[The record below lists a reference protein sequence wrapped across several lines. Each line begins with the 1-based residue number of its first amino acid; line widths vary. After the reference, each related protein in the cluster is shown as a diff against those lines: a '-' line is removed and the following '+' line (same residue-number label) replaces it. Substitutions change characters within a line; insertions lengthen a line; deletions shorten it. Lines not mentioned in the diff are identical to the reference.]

1 MKDQPTARRWT
12 PTLQA
17 KDASSLFEN
26 IVGYDGLKEIIRTAI
41 KNESIVH
48 WLFHGPPASAKSM
61 FLLELQK
68 MRFSRLVVGS
78 RVSKAGL
85 HQVLIE
91 DAPLY
96 LLFDELDKAKRSVT
110 TSLLSLMESG
120 QVVTTLKGNV
130 RTVERD
136 TLVFATT
143 NEIKHIPRE
152 LLSRFQILEFP
163 EYTRS
168 QFMNICASYVAHAE
182 NISVEL
188 ARYIG
193 DIVWDDVKS
202 KDIRQVIRI
211 ARLAKTR
218 EAVDLTMG
226 VLKKYQKTNN
236 S

>member
-1 MKDQPTARRWT
+1 MKDLPLENRWT
-12 PTLQA
+12 PSLQA
-17 KDASSLFEN
+17 KDASSLFKN
-26 IVGYDGLKEIIRTAI
+26 IVGYDDLKEIIRTAI
-41 KNESIVH
+41 RNESIVH

-68 MRFSRLVVGS
+68 LRFSKLIVGS

-110 TSLLSLMESG
+110 TSLLSLMETG
-120 QVVTTLKGNV
+120 QVVTTLKGYV
-130 RTVERD
+130 KTVERD

-143 NEIKHIPRE
+143 NELKNIPRE

-163 EYTRS
+163 EYNRS
-168 QFMNICASYVAHAE
+168 QFMDICSSYVAQAE
-182 NISVEL
+182 NITEEL

-193 DIVWDDVKS
+193 EIVWDDIKS
-202 KDIRQVIRI
+202 KDVRQVIRV

-218 EAVDLTMG
+218 EAVDLTIG
-226 VLKKYQKTNN
+226 VLKKYQKVN
-236 S
+236 

>member
-1 MKDQPTARRWT
+1 MKDLPLENRWT
-12 PTLQA
+12 PSLQA
-17 KDASSLFEN
+17 KDASSLFKN
-26 IVGYDGLKEIIRTAI
+26 IVGYDDLKEIIRTAI
-41 KNESIVH
+41 RNESIVH

-68 MRFSRLVVGS
+68 LRFSKLIVGS

-110 TSLLSLMESG
+110 TSLLSLMETG
-120 QVVTTLKGNV
+120 QVVTTLKGYV
-130 RTVERD
+130 KTVERD

-143 NEIKHIPRE
+143 NELKNIPRE

-163 EYTRS
+163 EYNRS
-168 QFMNICASYVAHAE
+168 QFMDICSSYVAKAE
-182 NISVEL
+182 NITEEL

-193 DIVWDDVKS
+193 EIVWDDIKS
-202 KDIRQVIRI
+202 KDVRQVTRV

-218 EAVDLTMG
+218 EAVDMTMG
-226 VLKKYQKTNN
+226 VLKKYQKVN
-236 S
+236 

>member
-1 MKDQPTARRWT
+1 MKDLPLENRWT
-12 PTLQA
+12 PSLQA
-17 KDASSLFEN
+17 KDASSLFKN
-26 IVGYDGLKEIIRTAI
+26 IVGYDDLKEIIRTAI
-41 KNESIVH
+41 RNESIVH

-68 MRFSRLVVGS
+68 LRFSKLIVGS

-110 TSLLSLMESG
+110 TSLLSLMETG
-120 QVVTTLKGNV
+120 QVVTTLKGYV
-130 RTVERD
+130 KTVERD

-143 NEIKHIPRE
+143 NELKNIPRE

-163 EYTRS
+163 EYSRS
-168 QFMNICASYVAHAE
+168 QFMDICSSYVAQAE
-182 NISVEL
+182 NITVEL

-193 DIVWDDVKS
+193 EIVWDDIKS
-202 KDIRQVIRI
+202 KDVRQVTRV

-226 VLKKYQKTNN
+226 VLKKYQKVN
-236 S
+236 

>member
-1 MKDQPTARRWT
+1 MKDQPLVNRWS

-17 KDASSLFEN
+17 KDASSLFKN

-68 MRFSRLVVGS
+68 LRFSQLVVGS

-91 DAPLY
+91 NAPLY

-110 TSLLSLMESG
+110 TSLLSLMETG
-120 QVVTTLKGNV
+120 QVVTTLKGYV
-130 RTVERD
+130 KTVERD

-163 EYTRS
+163 EYTRT
-168 QFMNICASYVAHAE
+168 QFMNICISYVAQAE
-182 NISVEL
+182 NISEEL
-188 ARYIG
+188 AQYIG
-193 DIVWDDVKS
+193 EIVWDDVKS
-202 KDIRQVIRI
+202 KDIRQVTRI
-211 ARLAKTR
+211 ARLAKTK

-226 VLKKYQKTNN
+226 VFKKYKKTDR
-236 S
+236 